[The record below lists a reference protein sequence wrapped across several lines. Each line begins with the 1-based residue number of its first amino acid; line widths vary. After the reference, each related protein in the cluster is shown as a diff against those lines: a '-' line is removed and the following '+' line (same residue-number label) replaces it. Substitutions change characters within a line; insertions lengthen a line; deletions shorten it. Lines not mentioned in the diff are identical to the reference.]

1 MKKVFSLILALG
13 LIASLTACGG
23 GNASGNETGD
33 SAPAASTAK
42 LRFVTGGESGTY
54 YAFGSVIA
62 QHATNN
68 TDVSVTGLVGNG
80 SKSNVEE
87 LADGN
92 AELAF
97 CQSDVM
103 AYAYNGTNLFENPID
118 CFSTVAALYMEDVQ
132 IVTTDPSIKTVADL
146 AGKNVSVGA
155 AGSGVYFN
163 AVDILSAYGLG
174 DLDADGKFTKINATY
189 QSFGDSADSLKDG
202 KIDAAFIVAGAP
214 TTAIMDLSTTKAA
227 YLVSLDDAH
236 IDELLAASPYYTKH
250 VIPAGTYN
258 GQDEDVT
265 TVAVG
270 AVILARDDVS
280 EDAIY
285 ALTADIFDNAPD
297 LISSH
302 AKYGELSTEFG
313 ASITSVPYHPGAAK
327 YFAEKGFE
335 VASVKEGAGATDSR
349 NLRFVT
355 GGESGTYYAFGS
367 VIAQHASNNA
377 GVSVVGLVGNGSQ
390 ANIQELA
397 DGTAD
402 LAFCQSDVMAYAYN
416 GTNLFDAKVEGF
428 STVAA
433 LYMEQVQIV
442 TTNPSIKTVEDLKGK
457 AVSIGAPGSGV
468 YFNAIDVLGAYG
480 LTENDIKPTYQS
492 FGDSADALKNGQIDA
507 AFIVAGAPTTAVT
520 DLATTKD
527 TYLVSLDG
535 EHIAKLLETSDYYTE
550 TVIAKDVYFGD

>member
-1 MKKVFSLILALG
+1 MKKFFALILALVMA
-13 LIASLTACGG
+13 LSLVACGG
-23 GNASGNETGD
+23 GSD
-33 SAPAASTAK
+33 
-42 LRFVTGGESGTY
+42 
-54 YAFGSVIA
+54 
-62 QHATNN
+62 
-68 TDVSVTGLVGNG
+68 NG
-80 SKSNVEE
+80 SSDAVVER
-87 LADGN
+87 
-92 AELAF
+92 
-97 CQSDVM
+97 
-103 AYAYNGTNLFENPID
+103 
-118 CFSTVAALYMEDVQ
+118 
-132 IVTTDPSIKTVADL
+132 TDT
-146 AGKNVSVGA
+146 
-155 AGSGVYFN
+155 
-163 AVDILSAYGLG
+163 
-174 DLDADGKFTKINATY
+174 
-189 QSFGDSADSLKDG
+189 
-202 KIDAAFIVAGAP
+202 
-214 TTAIMDLSTTKAA
+214 
-227 YLVSLDDAH
+227 
-236 IDELLAASPYYTKH
+236 
-250 VIPAGTYN
+250 
-258 GQDEDVT
+258 T

-280 EDAIY
+280 EQDIY
-285 ALTADIFDNAPD
+285 NFVADIFDNAES
-297 LISSH
+297 LVSSH
-302 AKYGELSTEFG
+302 AKYAELSLEYG

-327 YFAEKGFE
+327 YFAEKGIE
-335 VASVKEGAGATDSR
+335 VASVKEGAGTGDSR

-442 TTNPSIKTVEDLKGK
+442 TTNPSIKTVADLAGK

-527 TYLVSLDG
+527 TYLVSLDD
-535 EHIAKLLETSDYYTE
+535 EHIATLLETSDYYTK
-550 TVIAKDVYFGD
+550 TVIAKDVYFAD